1 MHAFLF
7 RREDIS
13 ILIIIPPR
21 AVRVNIARIS
31 CVAGAIRL
39 QRVFHG
45 YRTEY
50 KSPALPNGRAETMS
64 VIFRQAPVRSKKS
77 NLGNFDLDLLADLCG
92 TADTV
97 DDRLVDDDLRSRD
110 GGFGVIYG
118 SVEEGSHLLLK
129 EVAGAED
136 RYLGLGACVAHVMIQ
151 SHGTADRA
159 VPAIRRRNAE
169 CAFLTEDYGVTG
181 GVGMHCPRNTEVEDY
196 SALKTNECCSEIVN
210 AESLCIRKRSIL
222 GVLPK
227 EIGGVAGYGKRLR
240 ISDGVEHHIERIAS
254 DITECADTCGLILD
268 KSTSR
273 NTAAAASSGLDIV
286 DLTESTGLTDALD
299 HSHVC
304 VKAGLEADGNEFPGA
319 LLGASHLDSLIKRY
333 AHRLLEKTVASVL
346 KRVDRAAAMLA
357 VVGADAY
364 NIEVFLLEHFE
375 MVRISSCMDLLVRC
389 EEIVRFSGDYV
400 GACDDLHIVKLKVLT
415 EMRPRDRSGTDYS
428 YSDLLIGHF
437 IFLLNP

>member
-1 MHAFLF
+1 MAERERCPLF
-7 RREDIS
+7 QAS
-13 ILIIIPPR
+13 
-21 AVRVNIARIS
+21 ACTV
-31 CVAGAIRL
+31 G
-39 QRVFHG
+39 
-45 YRTEY
+45 
-50 KSPALPNGRAETMS
+50 KSD
-64 VIFRQAPVRSKKS
+64 
-77 NLGNFDLDLLADLCG
+77 LGDLDLDLLADLCG

-97 DDRLVDDDLRSRD
+97 NDRLVDDDLRSRD

-136 RYLGLGACVAHVMIQ
+136 RYLGLGACAAHVMIQ
-151 SHGTADRA
+151 RHGTADGA

-169 CAFLTEDYGVTG
+169 RAFLTEDYGVAG
-181 GVGMHCPRNTEVEDY
+181 GVGMHCPRNAEVEDY
-196 SALKTNECCSEIVN
+196 AALKTNECCSEIVN

-222 GVLPK
+222 GVLSE

-254 DITECADTCGLILD
+254 DIAECADTCGLILD
-268 KSTSR
+268 EGTSR
-273 NTAAAASSGLDIV
+273 NTAAASTAGLDIV
-286 DLTESTGLTDALD
+286 NFSESAGLADALD

-304 VKAGLEADGNEFPGA
+304 VKAGLEADGNKFSGA
-319 LLGASHLDSLIKRY
+319 LLGASHLDSLVKRY
-333 AHRLLEKTVASVL
+333 AHRLLEKNVASVL
-346 KRVDRAAAMLA
+346 ERIDRAAAMLA

-364 NIEVFLLEHFE
+364 NVEVFLLEHFE
-375 MVRISSCMDLLVRC
+375 MVRISSCMNLLVRC
-389 EEIVRFSGDYV
+389 EEIVRLAGDYV